1 MHGSKLILLLKTLN
15 KKEIKDFQLFAGASF
30 FNKNEKLQVF
40 LEHLSGFHP
49 QFEQEQLEK
58 TLFFKKFYP
67 KETYSDQ
74 KIRYLLSDL
83 TKLLEDFIAYQEYQ
97 KDAFR
102 KKYHLA
108 SGLLERNQDKFFLQ
122 ELESLQ
128 QMNAGN
134 QMRDHA
140 YYFNQQQI
148 SEISYEHTSE
158 KRNRAFDSSLQ
169 ALIDNLEI
177 AYLVKGLRFYCEMI
191 NRRNILS
198 VEYNL
203 RFFDQVMQYIRQ
215 GQFDDIPAIRIY
227 KMIYISLTE
236 AGNHENYLALLDELA
251 KSSQLFSSRELRGMY
266 VFAQNDCIRRINRGD
281 KGALNEI
288 FFLYQTMVSQGLIYE
303 GQFVSQPDFKNIV
316 TTGLR
321 LGEVA
326 WVSDFIARYKEK
338 LNPEYSENAFTYSMA
353 WVHFARKEYDKA
365 LRMLLR
371 VEFNDV
377 YYHLDSKSLL
387 MKVYFE
393 LDEYEAFLSLTDAFK
408 VYLKRNRF
416 ISESQRTTYSNFIK
430 LIYKLIR
437 VKLGKETMG
446 LPIHQEILST
456 KPAADLAWLEQ
467 KSIELLTKHRI
478 KLPEDF
484 S

>member
-1 MHGSKLILLLKTLN
+1 MHGSKLILILKTLN

-169 ALIDNLEI
+169 A
-177 AYLVKGLRFYCEMI
+177 
-191 NRRNILS
+191 
-198 VEYNL
+198 
-203 RFFDQVMQYIRQ
+203 
-215 GQFDDIPAIRIY
+215 
-227 KMIYISLTE
+227 
-236 AGNHENYLALLDELA
+236 
-251 KSSQLFSSRELRGMY
+251 
-266 VFAQNDCIRRINRGD
+266 
-281 KGALNEI
+281 
-288 FFLYQTMVSQGLIYE
+288 
-303 GQFVSQPDFKNIV
+303 
-316 TTGLR
+316 
-321 LGEVA
+321 
-326 WVSDFIARYKEK
+326 
-338 LNPEYSENAFTYSMA
+338 
-353 WVHFARKEYDKA
+353 
-365 LRMLLR
+365 
-371 VEFNDV
+371 
-377 YYHLDSKSLL
+377 
-387 MKVYFE
+387 
-393 LDEYEAFLSLTDAFK
+393 
-408 VYLKRNRF
+408 
-416 ISESQRTTYSNFIK
+416 
-430 LIYKLIR
+430 
-437 VKLGKETMG
+437 
-446 LPIHQEILST
+446 
-456 KPAADLAWLEQ
+456 
-467 KSIELLTKHRI
+467 
-478 KLPEDF
+478 
-484 S
+484 